1 MSQENF
7 IPLVCPNC
15 GGKLSVPQT
24 IIDEEFI
31 SKDGETYRYIG
42 KETGTDNYKCTYCNS
57 EFMLNQKVKIDV
69 SFEGKGNLS
78 INTNGGAYIVGNVTT
93 KGDFVGRNKTTKIIT
108 TMIKD

>member
-42 KETGTDNYKCTYCNS
+42 KETGTDNYKCT
-57 EFMLNQKVKIDV
+57 
-69 SFEGKGNLS
+69 
-78 INTNGGAYIVGNVTT
+78 
-93 KGDFVGRNKTTKIIT
+93 
-108 TMIKD
+108 